1 MCGVLDKEIKL
12 QPKYEFLSL
21 VFYWPAPRTLIQ
33 CWCDTR
39 QQETSNSRTEVVWK
53 TAQAKTHS
61 TLNSGVEGVV
71 LQRLQFNFLVV
82 TNMVTC
88 KIKASYRCKAIAD
101 PCVQVSIRVGL
112 RFLSLL
118 SCLVLSC
125 LSQVKWSK
133 WSLSKQEQPVGNPS
147 LKPRWLPWR
156 QTAISKFPLVCT
168 VRFKIPIGYHSV
180 FQNSHWFSQCP
191 ISAPSVPQQCPIS
204 APWQCPDKLFM

>member
-12 QPKYEFLSL
+12 QPQYEFLSL

-39 QQETSNSRTEVVWK
+39 HQETSNSRTEVVWK

-61 TLNSGVEGVV
+61 TLNSGVKGVV

-88 KIKASYRCKAIAD
+88 KIKTGYRCKAIAD
-101 PCVQVSIRVGL
+101 PCVKVSISVGL

-125 LSQVKWSK
+125 QIRV
-133 WSLSKQEQPVGNPS
+133 Q
-147 LKPRWLPWR
+147 
-156 QTAISKFPLVCT
+156 
-168 VRFKIPIGYHSV
+168 
-180 FQNSHWFSQCP
+180 QNSHLTDCQTFHVGLL
-191 ISAPSVPQQCPIS
+191 I
-204 APWQCPDKLFM
+204 

>member
-21 VFYWPAPRTLIQ
+21 IFYWPAPRTLIQ

-39 QQETSNSRTEVVWK
+39 HPETSNSRTEVVWK

-61 TLNSGVEGVV
+61 TLNSGVKGVV

-88 KIKASYRCKAIAD
+88 KIKTGYRCKAIAD
-101 PCVQVSIRVGL
+101 PCGKVSISVGL

-118 SCLVLSC
+118 SCLALSC
-125 LSQVKWSK
+125 QIRV
-133 WSLSKQEQPVGNPS
+133 Q
-147 LKPRWLPWR
+147 
-156 QTAISKFPLVCT
+156 
-168 VRFKIPIGYHSV
+168 
-180 FQNSHWFSQCP
+180 QNSHSTGFQTFHVGLL
-191 ISAPSVPQQCPIS
+191 I
-204 APWQCPDKLFM
+204 